1 MSNEQRNIF
10 EIASRKK
17 LRFDSKRGKLTV
29 EELWDLDLESI
40 DAIAVELNN
49 KIKST
54 ETVSFVS
61 PNKSAAGTLDKVK
74 FDIVIH
80 IIETRQGELDARR
93 ERAVNQERARTIR
106 AELERRKEDSIKTR
120 SEDDLQKELDA
131 LEN

>member
-93 ERAVNQERARTIR
+93 ERVINQERARTIR